1 MGLKLHSGE
10 TIFLD
15 TAPFIYLFEDHKAY
29 ADRVDAL
36 FAAGMEAGCRFV
48 TSLITYIEILTLPEK
63 QGNHR
68 LVAKYRDYFTNS
80 ESLRLQPL
88 DLIIAEETV
97 RIRARYGLKTP
108 DAIQVA
114 TALSCGADHVVT
126 NDKQWRDVPVLPV
139 VLVDEL

>member
-1 MGLKLHSGE
+1 MGLKLRPDE

-15 TAPFIYLFEDHKAY
+15 TAPFIYFFEDNKAY

-36 FAAGMEAGCRFV
+36 FMAGMETGCRFV
-48 TSLITYIEILTLPEK
+48 TSLITYIEILTLPER

-68 LVAKYRDYFTNS
+68 LAAKYRDYFTNS
-80 ESLRLQPL
+80 ASLSIHPL
-88 DLIIAEETV
+88 DLTVADETV
-97 RIRARYGLKTP
+97 RIRAQYGLKTP

-126 NDKQWRDVPVLPV
+126 NDKQWRGVPHLPV

>member
-1 MGLKLHSGE
+1 MGLKLRSNE
-10 TIFLD
+10 IIFLD
-15 TAPFIYLFEDHKAY
+15 TAPFIYFFEDNKVY

-36 FAAGMEAGCRFV
+36 FSAGTESGCRFV
-48 TSLITYIEILTLPEK
+48 TSLITYIEILTLPER

-68 LVAKYRDYFTNS
+68 LAAKYRDYFTNS
-80 ESLRLQPL
+80 DSLSIHPL
-88 DLIIAEETV
+88 DLIVANETI

-126 NDKQWRDVPVLPV
+126 NDKQWRIVSNLPV
-139 VLVDEL
+139 VLMDEL

>member
-1 MGLKLHSGE
+1 MGLKLRPDE

-15 TAPFIYLFEDHKAY
+15 TAPFIYFFEDNKAY
-29 ADRVDAL
+29 AERVDAL
-36 FAAGMEAGCRFV
+36 FVAGMESGCRFV
-48 TSLITYIEILTLPEK
+48 TSLITYIEILTLPER

-68 LVAKYRDYFTNS
+68 LAAKYRDYFTNS
-80 ESLRLQPL
+80 ESLTIHPL
-88 DLIIAEETV
+88 DLNVADGTV

-114 TALSCGADHVVT
+114 AALSCGADHVVT
-126 NDKQWRDVPVLPV
+126 NDKQWRCVPDLPV

>member
-1 MGLKLHSGE
+1 MGLKLRSNE
-10 TIFLD
+10 IIFLD
-15 TAPFIYLFEDHKAY
+15 TAPFIYFFEDNKVY

-36 FAAGMEAGCRFV
+36 FSAGTESGCRFV
-48 TSLITYIEILTLPEK
+48 TSLITYIEILTLPER

-68 LVAKYRDYFTNS
+68 LAAKYGDYFTNS
-80 ESLRLQPL
+80 DSLSIHPL
-88 DLIIAEETV
+88 DLIVANETI

-126 NDKQWRDVPVLPV
+126 NDKQWRIVSNLPV
-139 VLVDEL
+139 VLMDEL